1 MMNVLCITL
10 NPAIDM
16 TVSVMGL
23 KVGEVNRAI
32 TSQSDAAGKGL
43 NAAQVLADLGF
54 ATTAS
59 GFLGEQNASAFEQLF
74 AHRQQL
80 AADGSVGAVAD
91 EFVRV
96 AGETRTNI
104 KLTDQGI
111 TTDINGKGFV
121 VGEQDKSALLTKL
134 TELAKDCQ
142 AVLVA
147 GSLPQG
153 FEVADFDALLSVLT
167 AVNAKVAVDV
177 SGAALQV
184 ALQHRL
190 WLIKP
195 NDDELT
201 EIFGQPAKT
210 LTQQATLLAD
220 LPIEHIVVSMGER
233 GVHWFCGDEI
243 YGSVPPKMTVKS
255 TVGAGDTL
263 TAGMMSGLLS
273 GLSPTDTL
281 ARATALSA
289 HAVSIVGFE
298 AADLGRL
305 TELLAQVTVQQLT
318 VSSRQSDGY

>member
-16 TVSVMGL
+16 TVSVAGL

-32 TSQSDAAGKGL
+32 ASQSDAAGKGL
-43 NAAQVLADLGF
+43 NAAQILADLGVD
-54 ATTAS
+54 TVAS
-59 GFLGEQNASAFEQLF
+59 GFLGEQNASVFEQLF
-74 AHRQQL
+74 IHRQQL
-80 AADGSVGAVAD
+80 AADGLVGAVAD

-104 KLTDQGI
+104 KLTDQGT

-142 AVLVA
+142 AVLIA

-153 FEVADFDALLSVLT
+153 FEVADFDALLSALT
-167 AVNAKVAVDV
+167 AVNDKVAVDV

-184 ALQHRL
+184 ALKHRL

-195 NDDELT
+195 NDDELF
-201 EIFGQPAKT
+201 EIFGQSAKT
-210 LTQQATLLAD
+210 LNEQAALLAD

-243 YGSVPPKMTVKS
+243 YGSLPPKMTVKS

-263 TAGMMSGLLS
+263 TAGMMAGLLS

-298 AADLGRL
+298 AANFDRL

-318 VSSRQSDGY
+318 VS